1 EAAERPTGE
10 LEQVAPAEEVIEV
23 DAAFYGRVLEERVG
37 IVPGAKLRG
46 GASETRG
53 ELRVEG
59 ALPACKRFRRCSVR
73 LLECRGQLRLV
84 HLVRL
89 EREREPVAVPEHAG
103 RLVAQAGEL
112 PHVVGDR
119 RSDRLRR
126 LPRLAPL
133 IRIVALAQDPLDLV
147 VVDLLAPNDTAVP
160 HEPGADG
167 GLELN
172 DPRSERARHLLA
184 QHEVME
190 EVEATLIE

>member
-1 EAAERPTGE
+1 ADVPVAIDVDAERVLVLCRAREQVAALEDAVDVEAEAAERPTGE

-59 ALPACKRFRRCSVR
+59 ALPACERLRRCSVR

-89 EREREPVAVPEHAG
+89 EREREPVA
-103 RLVAQAGEL
+103 
-112 PHVVGDR
+112 
-119 RSDRLRR
+119 
-126 LPRLAPL
+126 
-133 IRIVALAQDPLDLV
+133 
-147 VVDLLAPNDTAVP
+147 
-160 HEPGADG
+160 
-167 GLELN
+167 
-172 DPRSERARHLLA
+172 
-184 QHEVME
+184 
-190 EVEATLIE
+190 